1 MKSKTEAKEV
11 LSILANLK
19 KYVKIPIGISNKHIH
34 LSKKDFNLLFPN
46 QSLNCLKELK
56 QTGEFASDKVVTV
69 IGPKGNLEKVRILG
83 PFRQET
89 QVELALTDTRQIGIN
104 APIRMSGQL
113 EGTPGVT
120 LKSSFGEVELVRGA
134 IVAKRHIHI
143 PKEEAAFLN
152 IKNNEIVKIKI
163 ETPERPLVFE
173 NCVVRVGENF
183 VLEMHIDTDEANSAG
198 IKSETF
204 GKMI

>member
-1 MKSKTEAKEV
+1 MKTKTEAKEI

-19 KYVKIPIGISNKHIH
+19 KHVKIPIGISNKHIH
-34 LSKKDFNLLFPN
+34 LSEKDFNLLFPN

-56 QTGEFASDKVVTV
+56 QTGEFASDKVVTI
-69 IGPKGNLEKVRILG
+69 IGPKGKLEKVRILG

-120 LKSSFGEVELVRGA
+120 LKSSFGEVELVHGV

-163 ETPERPLVFE
+163 ETSERPLVFE

-198 IKSETF
+198 IKSEIF